1 MTATELA
8 LPLVE
13 EEFSVQ
19 KYNTIPLS
27 RIAALGTGL
36 EPVTAAVQ
44 KAVSGG
50 QAVSGYY
57 KVTIPPGTHLASF
70 KDGTGFLGTA
80 MGNTGIE
87 GQARLNPLICD
98 PTMLLVAVTLA
109 NIDKNWM

>member
-1 MTATELA
+1 MGENVGELTKKNELVRAVTATELA

-19 KYNTIPLS
+19 KYSKIPLS

-57 KVTIPPGTHLASF
+57 KVTIPPEH
-70 KDGTGFLGTA
+70 
-80 MGNTGIE
+80 I
-87 GQARLNPLICD
+87 
-98 PTMLLVAVTLA
+98 
-109 NIDKNWM
+109 